1 MCVIIKYRI
10 KFTYKHLKYTFY
22 ERRYNFMPK
31 TTIGILY
38 DFDKTLC
45 TTDMQEYSFIKNLG
59 MNSDEFWG
67 EAANITATHEVE
79 KVLAYMFVMI
89 KKCKEMGIPLTEKY
103 LKSCGE
109 NVELFKGVSTWFDRI
124 NAYGESLGVKTEHYI
139 ISSGTYEIIQ
149 GTPIAKYFKR
159 IYACKYM
166 YDEKGEALW
175 PALAINYTLKTQYIY
190 RISKGILDVTDDYN
204 LNRLQ
209 DESLRRIAYRNMIYI
224 GDGMTDIPCMKMV
237 KEKGGKSIAV
247 YASGKSDAVKPL
259 VDDERINYVCVADY
273 SPNSTLENIVKL
285 MIENMAI
292 LEKLKMKEAAQLEQ
306 YRKTR

>member
-1 MCVIIKYRI
+1 MA
-10 KFTYKHLKYTFY
+10 
-22 ERRYNFMPK
+22 K

-45 TTDMQEYSFIKNLG
+45 TTDMQEYDFIKNLG

-67 EAANITATHEVE
+67 EAAKLTREHEVE
-79 KVLAYMFVMI
+79 KILAYMMI
-89 KKCKEMGIPLTEKY
+89 MIRECKNRGIPLTEEY
-103 LKSCGE
+103 LRSCGE
-109 NVELFKGVSTWFDRI
+109 NVVLYKGVLSWFDRI
-124 NAYGESLGVKTEHYI
+124 NAYGESLGVNIEHYI

-159 IYACKYM
+159 IYACRYM
-166 YDEKGEALW
+166 YDENGEAVW

-237 KEKGGKSIAV
+237 KQKGGKSIAL
-247 YASGKSDAVKPL
+247 YASGRSETVKPL
-259 VDDERINYVCVADY
+259 VDDDRINYVCVADY
-273 SPNSTLENIVKL
+273 SQNSTLEKIVKL
-285 MIENMAI
+285 MIENMAT
-292 LEKLKMKEAAQLEQ
+292 LEKLRAKEEMQLSQ
-306 YRKTR
+306 YKRAND

>member
-1 MCVIIKYRI
+1 MA
-10 KFTYKHLKYTFY
+10 
-22 ERRYNFMPK
+22 K

-59 MNSDEFWG
+59 MTSNEFWG
-67 EAANITATHEVE
+67 AAADITAKHEVE
-79 KVLAYMFVMI
+79 KILAYMFVMI
-89 KKCKEMGIPLTEKY
+89 KKCKEKGIPLTEEY
-103 LKSCGE
+103 LNKCGE
-109 NVELFKGVSTWFDRI
+109 NVVLFKGVATWFDRI
-124 NAYGESLGVKTEHYI
+124 NEYGESLGVNIEHYI

-166 YDEKGEALW
+166 YDENGEALW

-224 GDGMTDIPCMKMV
+224 GDGMTDIPCMKML
-237 KEKGGKSIAV
+237 KSKGGKSIAL
-247 YASGKSDAVKPL
+247 YQSGRAETVKPL
-259 VDDERINYVCVADY
+259 VEDDRINYVCVADY
-273 SPNSTLENIVKL
+273 SPNSSLEKIVKL
-285 MIENMAI
+285 MIENMAV
-292 LEKLKMKEAAQLEQ
+292 LEKLKAKEEQQLSQ
-306 YRKTR
+306 YRRANEPDRE

>member
-1 MCVIIKYRI
+1 MS
-10 KFTYKHLKYTFY
+10 
-22 ERRYNFMPK
+22 K

-45 TTDMQEYSFIKNLG
+45 TTDMQEYDFIKNLD
-59 MNSDEFWG
+59 MNSDDFWG

-89 KKCKEMGIPLTEKY
+89 KKCKEKGIPLTEEY
-103 LKSCGE
+103 LKSCGK
-109 NVELFKGVSTWFDRI
+109 NVILFKGVATWFDRI
-124 NAYGESLGVKTEHYI
+124 NAFGESMGVKIEHYI

-166 YDEKGEALW
+166 YDENGEALW

-204 LNRLQ
+204 LNREQ
-209 DESLRRIAYRNMIYI
+209 DESLRRIAYNNMIYI

-237 KEKGGKSIAV
+237 KEKGGKSIAL
-247 YASGKSDAVKPL
+247 YPAGRSETVKPL
-259 VDDERINYVCVADY
+259 VDDDRINYVCVADY
-273 SPNSTLENIVKL
+273 SEGSALENIVKL

-292 LEKLKMKEAAQLEQ
+292 LVKLKAKEELQLSQ
-306 YRKTR
+306 YKKNEK

>member
-1 MCVIIKYRI
+1 MA
-10 KFTYKHLKYTFY
+10 
-22 ERRYNFMPK
+22 K

-59 MNSDEFWG
+59 MTSNEFWG
-67 EAANITATHEVE
+67 AAADITAKHEVE
-79 KVLAYMFVMI
+79 KILAYMFVMI
-89 KKCKEMGIPLTEKY
+89 KKCKEKGIPLTEEY
-103 LKSCGE
+103 LNKCGE
-109 NVELFKGVSTWFDRI
+109 NVVLFKGVETWFDRI
-124 NAYGESLGVKTEHYI
+124 NEYGESLGVKIEHYI

-166 YDEKGEALW
+166 YDENGEALW

-224 GDGMTDIPCMKMV
+224 GDGMTDIPCMKML
-237 KEKGGKSIAV
+237 KSKGGKSIAL
-247 YASGKSDAVKPL
+247 YQSGRSETVKPL
-259 VDDERINYVCVADY
+259 VEDERINYVCVADY
-273 SPNSTLENIVKL
+273 SPNSSLEKIVKL

-292 LEKLKMKEAAQLEQ
+292 LEKLKAKEEQQLSQ
-306 YRKTR
+306 YRRSNEMD

>member
-1 MCVIIKYRI
+1 MNK
-10 KFTYKHLKYTFY
+10 TA
-22 ERRYNFMPK
+22 K

-45 TTDMQEYSFIKNLG
+45 TTDMQEYDFIKNLD
-59 MNSDEFWG
+59 MTSSSFWG
-67 EAANITATHEVE
+67 EAADITNKHEVE
-79 KVLAYMFVMI
+79 KILAYMFVMI
-89 KKCKEMGIPLTEKY
+89 KKCKEKGIKLTEDY

-109 NVELFKGVSTWFDRI
+109 NVILYKGVLTWFDRI
-124 NAYGESLGVKTEHYI
+124 NKFGEEMGVNIEHYI

-166 YDEKGEALW
+166 YDENGEAVW

-224 GDGMTDIPCMKMV
+224 GDGMTDIPCMKMI
-237 KEKGGKSIAV
+237 KQKGGKSIAL
-247 YASGKSDAVKPL
+247 YPSGKSEHVKPL

-273 SPNSTLENIVKL
+273 SPNSTLEKIVKL

-292 LEKLKMKEAAQLEQ
+292 IEKLKAKEEMQLSQ
-306 YRKTR
+306 YKKSNEKES

>member
-1 MCVIIKYRI
+1 MAK
-10 KFTYKHLKYTFY
+10 
-22 ERRYNFMPK
+22 P
-31 TTIGILY
+31 TIGILY

-59 MNSDEFWG
+59 MTSDEFWG
-67 EAANITATHEVE
+67 NAASISKNFEVE
-79 KVLAYMFVMI
+79 KILSYMLVMI
-89 KKCKEMGIPLTEKY
+89 QKCKEKNIPLTKEY
-103 LKSCGE
+103 LKKCGE
-109 NVELFKGVSTWFDRI
+109 NVELFDGVSTWFDRI
-124 NAYGESLGVKTEHYI
+124 NSFGESLGVNIEHYI
-139 ISSGTYEIIQ
+139 ISSGTYEIIE

-159 IYACKYM
+159 IYACRYM
-166 YDEKGEALW
+166 YDENGEAVW

-209 DESLRRIAYRNMIYI
+209 DESLRRIAYHNMIYI

-247 YASGKSDAVKPL
+247 FPSGNSETVKPL
-259 VDDERINYVCVADY
+259 VEDDRINYVCAADY
-273 SPNSTLENIVKL
+273 SPESTLESIVKL

-292 LEKLKMKEAAQLEQ
+292 LEKLKNKEATQLSQ
-306 YRKTR
+306 YRREFESENT